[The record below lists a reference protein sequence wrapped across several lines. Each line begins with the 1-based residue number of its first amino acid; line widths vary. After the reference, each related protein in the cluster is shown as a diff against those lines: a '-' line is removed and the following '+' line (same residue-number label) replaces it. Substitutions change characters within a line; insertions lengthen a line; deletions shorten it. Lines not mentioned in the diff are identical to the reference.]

1 MLTLVEV
8 AAEQGNALQP
18 LLKIAG
24 IVGGIVILI
33 VAIRVI
39 LGKKV

>member
-18 LLKIAG
+18 LLKIVG
-24 IVGGIVILI
+24 IVGGIAILV
-33 VAIRVI
+33 VAIRYI
-39 LGKKV
+39 LGKKI